1 MLKKSIR
8 VSKNLFD
15 EIKKTKPK
23 LVLKTNSLS
32 FKYYTYPSKHFAVV
46 VSKKTISRANK
57 RVKIKRLIK
66 RYLQEIVNDLP
77 SGVYIFIVTS
87 PGILNKTYEE
97 ISTEVNSVLSK
108 VH

>member
-23 LVLKTNSLS
+23 LVLKTSSFS
-32 FKYYTYPSKHFAVV
+32 FKYYNYPSKHFAVV
-46 VSKKTISRANK
+46 VSKKNINKANK

-66 RYLQEIVNDLP
+66 RYLQEIVDDVP

-97 ISTEVNSVLSK
+97 ISTEVNSILSK